1 MSEEKNINEV
11 TTDYDVLKEQLILL
25 SKEFNACE
33 SFIENIK
40 DIKHKKDF
48 FRFLNRSIGTIIE
61 HLNID
66 PPDSEEVEDL
76 QDEIEDLKNDIA
88 RLEDEIEDLED
99 TYGKSKSLSDEYKI
113 KFFLDYKDRY
123 TEWELEELLKNGYQ
137 QNKLKIA

>member
-1 MSEEKNINEV
+1 MIDEKNIDKN
-11 TTDYDVLKEQLILL
+11 TADYDVLQEQLILL

-33 SFIENIK
+33 PFIDAIK
-40 DIKHKKDF
+40 EIKNKKDF
-48 FRFLNRSIGTIIE
+48 FRFLNRRIGTIIE

-76 QDEIEDLKNDIA
+76 QDDIEDLKNDIA
-88 RLEDEIEDLED
+88 SLEDEIEELKD

-137 QNKLKIA
+137 NKLKIA